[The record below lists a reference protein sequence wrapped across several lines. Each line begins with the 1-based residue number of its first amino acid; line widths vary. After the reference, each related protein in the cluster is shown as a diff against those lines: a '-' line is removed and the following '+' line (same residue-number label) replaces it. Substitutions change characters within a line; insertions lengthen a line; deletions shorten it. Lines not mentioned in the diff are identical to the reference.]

1 MFPERS
7 GEPGRRVV
15 IVGSGFAGYFAA
27 RRLQRRLRNT
37 RVHLTILSATDGFLY
52 SPLLPDV
59 AVGAVDPRSVVVP
72 LSGTLPGVTVTR
84 GRATGVD
91 LGARLVS
98 YVDSLGEVAH
108 LGYDRLLLAPG
119 GVTRLLDVPGLA
131 EHGIGFKTVAE
142 ALYLRD
148 HVLDRLEIASATA
161 DPLRRRAALTFVVVG
176 AGYAGTELTAQMAR
190 LTTNLLPFYPALGP
204 DDIRWIL
211 VDMASSVMPELGEH
225 LGTYALKL
233 LRKRSV
239 DVRLGVSASEVT
251 ATHVTLTD
259 ATRLDCNTLVWC
271 AGVMPNPLIEA
282 LDLPT
287 TKGRLDVELTL
298 SVPDHPEVYAI
309 GDAAAV
315 PDSSKDSGP
324 EGALPICPPTAQHAI
339 RQASAVARNIAADL
353 GHGSARPYHHGNLG
367 LVVDLGGYAAAATPV
382 RVHLRGPLA
391 KIATRGYHLYVLPT
405 VRRRV
410 RVALDWMLSGKH
422 SDDVSFGL
430 LSREIGLAQFEA
442 SDHSQREME
451 TIGEATVGA
460 HDVSAGAIPAV
471 LPQR

>member
-1 MFPERS
+1 MFRERS
-7 GEPGRRVV
+7 AEPGPKVV

-27 RRLQRRLRNT
+27 RGLQRRLRKT
-37 RVHLTILSATDGFLY
+37 KVELTMLSATDGFLY

-84 GRATGVD
+84 GRATRVD
-91 LGARLVS
+91 LGARVV
-98 YVDSLGEVAH
+98 YYRDALGEIAH
-108 LGYDRLLLAPG
+108 MGYDRLILAPG
-119 GVTRLLDVPGLA
+119 GVTRLFDVPGLA

-148 HVLDRLEIASATA
+148 HVLDRLEVASSTS
-161 DPLRRRAALTFVVVG
+161 DPVRRRAALTFVVVG

-211 VDMASSVMPELGEH
+211 VDMASSVMPELGDH

-239 DVRLGVSASEVT
+239 DVRLGVSASEVGS
-251 ATHVTLTD
+251 THVTLTD
-259 ATRLDCNTLVWC
+259 GTRVDCTTLVWC
-271 AGVMPNPLIEA
+271 AGVTPNPLIGA
-282 LDLPT
+282 LGLPT

-298 SVPDHPEVYAI
+298 SVPGHPEIYAI

-315 PDSSKDSGP
+315 PDSSNDSGP
-324 EGALPICPPTAQHAI
+324 DGVPPICPPTAQHAI
-339 RQASAVARNIAADL
+339 REASAVARNVAADL

-367 LVVDLGGYAAAATPV
+367 LVVDLGGYAAAATPL
-382 RVHLRGPLA
+382 RLHLRGPLA

-410 RVALDWMLSGKH
+410 RVALDWMLSGKQP
-422 SDDVSFGL
+422 DDVSLGL

-442 SDHSQREME
+442 ADHSQREME
-451 TIGEATVGA
+451 NKRR
-460 HDVSAGAIPAV
+460 AGAWTS
-471 LPQR
+471 